1 MENKISD
8 IVYEQIK
15 NNPSGYRRIL
25 SIQSHVIHGYAG
37 NKCSVFPMQLHGY
50 EVDPI
55 NSVQF
60 SNHSAYKLMK
70 GQVMDGAQLSDIY
83 EGLRLNEINN
93 YSHILTGYCR
103 DASFLHE
110 VINIVKDL
118 KQKNPDVLFVRIYSF
133 LLSGVLHQDFIII
146 IIIVPN
152 SGGSW
157 YSYDYKRKLCLCIN
171 CDPVLGDNGHYYVPK
186 ELMPIYRDILIPLAD
201 LITPNIFELS
211 ELSGLS
217 VNNEHEC
224 LQAIDLMH
232 KSGVKTVV
240 VSSGLET
247 ATTKFCYGSVYRGP
261 NERAL
266 QYRFDIPTL
275 PGAFV
280 GTGDV
285 FISLLLVWMDKLNG
299 DIVMAI
305 QNVIGTL
312 QRILQRT
319 TNKAYYQR
327 NPKEYNPTSE
337 ELELQLLQSRLDI
350 LAPQVSIK
358 STKL

>member
-118 KQKNPDVLFVRIYSF
+118 KQKNPDVLFY
-133 LLSGVLHQDFIII
+133 
-146 IIIVPN
+146 
-152 SGGSW
+152 
-157 YSYDYKRKLCLCIN
+157 

-350 LAPQVSIK
+350 LAPQISQEQDEQTMIILYQSRK
-358 STKL
+358 SCIVLCSYYSTSRIPNFI